1 MTTMKQR
8 ACHPPAAGLAAWR
21 GFTLIEVLVSLVI
34 LSVMA
39 ATAFKGMD
47 SISRA
52 REVAEGKLKR
62 TLRLQSVMTQ
72 FDADMA
78 SVIDIPTLSR
88 GSFEF
93 DGARLRFTRQ
103 APSGVQVVVWNL
115 RNGRWER
122 WAGLATT
129 LVGDLDAQ
137 WKQSYQLQGNEP
149 GTLVALKGVSQWQ
162 VYCWANVVG
171 QSSGWSNCQSTG
183 TVVQSGGPPSGG
195 PSGGPNGGGSPSQPP
210 PAALQLGRVQAPKGI
225 RTVLTLGPGSGFEGV
240 ATRDVILA
248 PH

>member
-1 MTTMKQR
+1 MMSRLHTPAKHGR
-8 ACHPPAAGLAAWR
+8 ARR

-47 SISRA
+47 AISRA

-72 FDADMA
+72 FEADMA
-78 SVIDIPTLSR
+78 AVIDVPTIHK
-88 GSFEF
+88 GPFEF

-103 APSGVQVVVWNL
+103 APGGLQGVQVVVWNL

-122 WAGLATT
+122 WAGPATT
-129 LVGDLDAQ
+129 QVGDINAQ

-149 GTLVALKGVSQWQ
+149 GTLVALKGVEQWQ
-162 VYCWANVVG
+162 VYFWANVAG
-171 QSSGWSNCQSTG
+171 NTTWANAQSTG
-183 TVVQSGGPPSGG
+183 AVV
-195 PSGGPNGGGSPSQPP
+195 NGVQ
-210 PAALQLGRVQAPKGI
+210 AGRSVAPKGI
-225 RTVLTLGPGSGFEGV
+225 RSVLTLGPGSGFEGV
-240 ATRDVILA
+240 ATRDIILA

>member
-1 MTTMKQR
+1 MMKHAHMPSAMR
-8 ACHPPAAGLAAWR
+8 GPFTR
-21 GFTLIEVLVSLVI
+21 GFTLIEVLVALII

-72 FDADMA
+72 FEADMA
-78 SVIDIPTLSR
+78 AVVDVPTLNR
-88 GSFEF
+88 GAFEF

-103 APSGVQVVVWNL
+103 APGGLQGVQVVVWNL

-122 WAGLATT
+122 WAGPVTT
-129 LVGDLDAQ
+129 EVGNIDTQ
-137 WKQSYQLQGNEP
+137 WKQSYQLQGNEA
-149 GTLVALKGVSQWQ
+149 GTLVALKGVDQWQ
-162 VYCWANVVG
+162 VYYWANIAG
-171 QSSGWSNCQSTG
+171 NTTWANAQSTG
-183 TVVQSGGPPSGG
+183 TVGNQVQ
-195 PSGGPNGGGSPSQPP
+195 
-210 PAALQLGRVQAPKGI
+210 AGRVLAPKGI
-225 RTVLTLGPGSGFEGV
+225 RCVLTLMPASGFEGV
-240 ATRDVILA
+240 ITRDVILA